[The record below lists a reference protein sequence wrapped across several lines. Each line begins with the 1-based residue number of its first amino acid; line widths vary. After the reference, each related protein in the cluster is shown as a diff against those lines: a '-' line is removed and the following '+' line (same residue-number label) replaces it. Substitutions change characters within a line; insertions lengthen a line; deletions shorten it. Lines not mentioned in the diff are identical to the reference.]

1 MAQTDAFPMA
11 SDATLADSRTTINDI
26 VAALKSCYSGTS
38 APTSPSPVAGQY
50 FFNTTTSVLSVYDGT
65 AWRVIGT
72 FTADYGGLLPRSAGS
87 GQALSGALYCGSQQV
102 KGMANASAST
112 DAVAYGQ
119 ADARYLQKA
128 GDTMTGNLAMGAN
141 FVSSSSTPTADS
153 HLTRKAYVD
162 TKAVAGGTFTG
173 AVNMNSNAITNLP
186 APSAAHHAARQAEIT
201 DLLDTST
208 GHRHDGTDARR
219 VLATDMSTTGL
230 TAGRPIGSA
239 GGSQVASFAMM
250 AYDTDASYEPTSSY
264 VEVCSATINVPHTDR
279 RVLARF
285 STTIGPSTEY
295 ITAQIRVKLVVG
307 AVDQKE
313 WVGVGCDTTPSGNSI
328 SVPCLEYVLTPA
340 STGNFTVSAQV
351 RRESTPGGHL
361 ITGSVFTLTL
371 I

>member
-1 MAQTDAFPMA
+1 MAQTDAFPMVGG
-11 SDATLADSRTTINDI
+11 STPADSRTTINDI

-72 FTADYGGLLPRSAGS
+72 FTSDYGGLLPRSAGS

-186 APSAAHHAARQAEIT
+186 APSATHHAARQAEIT

-219 VLATDMSTTGL
+219 IRATDLLNRYGIFAAHTSNNSLLLTT
-230 TAGRPIGSA
+230 
-239 GGSQVASFAMM
+239 
-250 AYDTDASYEPTSSY
+250 SYQTIA
-264 VEVCSATINVPHTDR
+264 SATIYVPSTSY
-279 RVLARF
+279 RVLARCTSF
-285 STTIGPSTEY
+285 FELGTNNCSVRLRNESNNLYVWENIGDDYEFLQS
-295 ITAQIRVKLVVG
+295 
-307 AVDQKE
+307 
-313 WVGVGCDTTPSGNSI
+313 S
-328 SVPCLEYVLTPA
+328 LEYVCTPTSSGDYSLTIEA
-340 STGNFTVSAQV
+340 LRTAAAGGIL
-351 RRESTPGGHL
+351 RR
-361 ITGSVFTLTL
+361 SVFTLVL
-371 I
+371 LSP